1 VQLAPHGDLLLL
13 GNPNRPDGLQL
24 LRRDE
29 LAELAQLA
37 NDASRSRGDPS
48 AA

>member
-1 VQLAPHGDLLLL
+1 VKLAPHGDLLLL

-29 LAELAQLA
+29 LAELARLA
-37 NDASRSRGDPS
+37 SDASRSRDDPS